1 MDIRTQKNRYVSS
14 DEWYTPKWLIDA
26 LGPFDLDPCSPAVR
40 PFETAT
46 RYFTKDDDGLKQ
58 DWGRAFVWLNP
69 PYNRCLLRA
78 FVEKLA
84 GHGNGIALLINRQDN
99 LLFQE
104 VIFPKAASMIFL
116 RRRIK
121 FIDPEGKTGN
131 PPTGHCLVAFGDEAD
146 RRLRKCHIEG
156 KYVVLNTF

>member
-1 MDIRTQKNRYVSS
+1 MDNRAQKNRYVSS

-40 PFETAT
+40 PFETAA
-46 RYFTKDDDGLKQ
+46 RYFTKDDDGLKH
-58 DWGRAFVWLNP
+58 DWGRSLVWLNP
-69 PYNRCLLRA
+69 PYSRDLLNA
-78 FVEKLA
+78 FVKKLA
-84 GHGNGIALLINRQDN
+84 EHNNGIALLINRQDN
-99 LLFQE
+99 LLFQN
-104 VIFPKAASMIFL
+104 VIFPRAASMIFL
-116 RRRIK
+116 RHRIH
-121 FIDPEGKTGN
+121 FTDVNGRAGN